1 MEDNKIIA
9 ILDTTLSE
17 KEVETFISKINENL
31 PNYKKISKFKIINKG
46 FKNGNN

>member
-1 MEDNKIIA
+1 MQNFRLTYPQQNIWLVEKVNK
-9 ILDTTLSE
+9 D
-17 KEVETFISKINENL
+17 L